1 MSYILDALKKSES
14 ERDGSDS
21 SPSKSGSKV
30 AFSSGGGHQKLVG
43 PKSSNSA
50 IWVAFLLIFI
60 LICLVAI
67 LFLTQHSAQHSTQ
80 HSTQSQENSERI
92 QPKERGLPLTNSVSV
107 GMAGLEMEK
116 ATTNRESKS
125 VSETRLGTLITPASV
140 DIASDTEINAA
151 TNAALETA
159 SEKETTN
166 ASVNSAALTEARAP
180 FEALESIPTLE
191 ITGHTYSSVRDKRRV
206 VMNARE
212 WREGETIVK
221 GVVLQEITQGGIILD
236 VAGWPVVI
244 GRSKGWQAIQGTN

>member
-1 MSYILDALKKSES
+1 VSYILDALKKSES

-43 PKSSNSA
+43 PKSSNSV

-67 LFLTQHSAQHSTQ
+67 LFLTQHSTQ
-80 HSTQSQENSERI
+80 YQENSERI

-116 ATTNRESKS
+116 ATTNRETKS
-125 VSETRLGTLITPASV
+125 VSETQLGTLITPASV

-151 TNAALETA
+151 TNTATNTALKTA

>member
-67 LFLTQHSAQHSTQ
+67 LFLTQHS
-80 HSTQSQENSERI
+80 TQSQENSERI

-116 ATTNRESKS
+116 ATTNRETKS
-125 VSETRLGTLITPASV
+125 VSETQLGTLITPASV

-151 TNAALETA
+151 TNTALKTA

>member
-67 LFLTQHSAQHSTQ
+67 LFLTQHS
-80 HSTQSQENSERI
+80 TQSQENSERI

-116 ATTNRESKS
+116 ATTNRETKS

-151 TNAALETA
+151 TNTALKTA

>member
-30 AFSSGGGHQKLVG
+30 AFSSGGGHPKLEG

-60 LICLVAI
+60 LMGLVAI
-67 LFLTQHSAQHSTQ
+67 LFLTQ

-92 QPKERGLPLTNSVSV
+92 QPKERGLPLTNSESV
-107 GMAGLEMEK
+107 DMAGLQMQK
-116 ATTNRESKS
+116 ATTNREAKS
-125 VSETRLGTLITPASV
+125 VSETQLGTLITPASV

-151 TNAALETA
+151 TNAVLEMA

>member
-1 MSYILDALKKSES
+1 
-14 ERDGSDS
+14 
-21 SPSKSGSKV
+21 
-30 AFSSGGGHQKLVG
+30 
-43 PKSSNSA
+43 
-50 IWVAFLLIFI
+50 
-60 LICLVAI
+60 
-67 LFLTQHSAQHSTQ
+67 
-80 HSTQSQENSERI
+80 
-92 QPKERGLPLTNSVSV
+92 
-107 GMAGLEMEK
+107 MAGLEMEK
-116 ATTNRESKS
+116 ATTNRETKS

-151 TNAALETA
+151 TNTALKTA

-221 GVVLQEITQGGIILD
+221 GVVLQEITQGGFILD

>member
-1 MSYILDALKKSES
+1 VSYILDALKKSES

-30 AFSSGGGHQKLVG
+30 AFSSGGGHQKLVE

-67 LFLTQHSAQHSTQ
+67 LFLTQ

-107 GMAGLEMEK
+107 GMAGLELEK

-125 VSETRLGTLITPASV
+125 VSETRLGTLLTPASV

-151 TNAALETA
+151 TNTATNAALKTA

-191 ITGHTYSSVRDKRRV
+191 ITGHTYSTVRDKRRV

-212 WREGETIVK
+212 WREGESIIK

>member
-1 MSYILDALKKSES
+1 VSYILDALKKSES

-67 LFLTQHSAQHSTQ
+67 LFLTQHSTQ

-92 QPKERGLPLTNSVSV
+92 QPKERGLPLTNSESV
-107 GMAGLEMEK
+107 DMAGLQMQK
-116 ATTNRESKS
+116 ATTNREAKS
-125 VSETRLGTLITPASV
+125 VSETQLGNLITPASV

-151 TNAALETA
+151 TNTATNAALKTA

>member
-1 MSYILDALKKSES
+1 VSYILDALKKSES

-67 LFLTQHSAQHSTQ
+67 LFLTQHS
-80 HSTQSQENSERI
+80 TQSQENSERI
-92 QPKERGLPLTNSVSV
+92 QSKERGLPLTNSVSV
-107 GMAGLEMEK
+107 GMAALEMEK
-116 ATTNRESKS
+116 ATTNRETKS

-151 TNAALETA
+151 TNTATNTALKTA

>member
-1 MSYILDALKKSES
+1 
-14 ERDGSDS
+14 
-21 SPSKSGSKV
+21 
-30 AFSSGGGHQKLVG
+30 VG

-67 LFLTQHSAQHSTQ
+67 LFLTQ

-116 ATTNRESKS
+116 ATTNRETKS

-151 TNAALETA
+151 TNTALKTA

>member
-67 LFLTQHSAQHSTQ
+67 LFLTQHS
-80 HSTQSQENSERI
+80 TQSQENSERI

-107 GMAGLEMEK
+107 GMAALEMEK
-116 ATTNRESKS
+116 ATTNRETKS
-125 VSETRLGTLITPASV
+125 VSETQLGTLITPASV

-151 TNAALETA
+151 TNTALKTA

>member
-21 SPSKSGSKV
+21 SLSKSGSKV
-30 AFSSGGGHQKLVG
+30 AFSSEGGQAKLEG

-60 LICLVAI
+60 LMGLVAI
-67 LFLTQHSAQHSTQ
+67 LFLTQ

-92 QPKERGLPLTNSVSV
+92 QPKERGLPLTNSESV
-107 GMAGLEMEK
+107 DMAGLQMQK
-116 ATTNRESKS
+116 ATTNREAKS
-125 VSETRLGTLITPASV
+125 VSETQLGTLITPASV

-151 TNAALETA
+151 TNAVLEMA

-212 WREGETIVK
+212 WREGESIVK

>member
-43 PKSSNSA
+43 PKSSNSV

-67 LFLTQHSAQHSTQ
+67 LFLTQHSTQ
-80 HSTQSQENSERI
+80 YQENSERI

-107 GMAGLEMEK
+107 GMAALEMEK
-116 ATTNRESKS
+116 ATTNRETKS
-125 VSETRLGTLITPASV
+125 VSETQLGTLITPASV

-151 TNAALETA
+151 TNTATNTALKTA

>member
-43 PKSSNSA
+43 PKSSNSV

-67 LFLTQHSAQHSTQ
+67 LFLTQHSTQ
-80 HSTQSQENSERI
+80 YQENSERI

-107 GMAGLEMEK
+107 GMAALEMEK
-116 ATTNRESKS
+116 ATTNRETKS
-125 VSETRLGTLITPASV
+125 VSETQLGTLITPASV

-151 TNAALETA
+151 TNTALKTA

>member
-67 LFLTQHSAQHSTQ
+67 LFLTQHS
-80 HSTQSQENSERI
+80 TQSQENSERI

-107 GMAGLEMEK
+107 GMAALEMEK

-151 TNAALETA
+151 TNTALKTA

>member
-67 LFLTQHSAQHSTQ
+67 LFLTQHSTQ
-80 HSTQSQENSERI
+80 YQENSERI

-116 ATTNRESKS
+116 ATTNRETKS

-151 TNAALETA
+151 TNTALKTA

>member
-1 MSYILDALKKSES
+1 VSYILDALKKSES

-67 LFLTQHSAQHSTQ
+67 LFLTQHSTQ

-92 QPKERGLPLTNSVSV
+92 QPKERGLPLTNSESV
-107 GMAGLEMEK
+107 DMAGLQMQK
-116 ATTNRESKS
+116 ATTNREAKS
-125 VSETRLGTLITPASV
+125 VSETQLGNLITPASV

-151 TNAALETA
+151 TNAVLEMA

-212 WREGETIVK
+212 WREGESIVK

>member
-1 MSYILDALKKSES
+1 VSYILDALKKSES

-67 LFLTQHSAQHSTQ
+67 LFLTQ

-151 TNAALETA
+151 TNTATNTALKTA

>member
-30 AFSSGGGHQKLVG
+30 AFSSGGGHQKLVE

-67 LFLTQHSAQHSTQ
+67 LFLTQ

-116 ATTNRESKS
+116 ATTNRETKS
-125 VSETRLGTLITPASV
+125 VSETQLGTLITPASV

-151 TNAALETA
+151 TNAALKTA

>member
-1 MSYILDALKKSES
+1 VSYILDALKKSES

-21 SPSKSGSKV
+21 SLSKSGSKV
-30 AFSSGGGHQKLVG
+30 AFSSEGGHPKLVK

-60 LICLVAI
+60 LMGLVAI
-67 LFLTQHSAQHSTQ
+67 LFLAQSK
-80 HSTQSQENSERI
+80 ENSERI
-92 QPKERGLPLTNSVSV
+92 QPKERGLPLTNSESV
-107 GMAGLEMEK
+107 DMADLQMQK
-116 ATTNRESKS
+116 AMTNREAKS
-125 VSETRLGTLITPASV
+125 VSETQLGTLITPASV
-140 DIASDTEINAA
+140 DIASDTETNAS
-151 TNAALETA
+151 TNAALEMA
-159 SEKETTN
+159 SEKETTS

>member
-67 LFLTQHSAQHSTQ
+67 LFLTQHS
-80 HSTQSQENSERI
+80 TQSQENSERI

-107 GMAGLEMEK
+107 GMAALEMEK
-116 ATTNRESKS
+116 ATTNRETKS

-151 TNAALETA
+151 TNTALKTA